1 MSSLVHPKLSKPLM
15 PLYLWMFLLIVSLP
29 PAGSNDCL
37 PQLSL
42 VAQKEVRNQPKRVA
56 GARHQVGQGEELP
69 EQEDSQSMVVRTL
82 GNIN

>member
-1 MSSLVHPKLSKPLM
+1 M